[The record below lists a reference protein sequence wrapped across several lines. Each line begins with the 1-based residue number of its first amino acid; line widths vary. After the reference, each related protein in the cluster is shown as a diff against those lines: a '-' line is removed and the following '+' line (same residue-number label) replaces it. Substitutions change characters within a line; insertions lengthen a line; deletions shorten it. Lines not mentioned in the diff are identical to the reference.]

1 MPVPSWRGFAAL
13 EALRAPD
20 YRRLWLVGLCLNIAR
35 WVDMLAL
42 GWLALELTGSP
53 LMVGLAAFCRSM
65 PQLALGPFGGALADR
80 LARGPLLVVSQSMA
94 LAAAIG
100 LAVLFGSGHGVYWA
114 LIAIEVVLGAAWA
127 LDFPVR
133 RTALFALVGPA
144 GVTNAVS
151 LETVSM
157 QVAKMVGPTLGGLL
171 LGRLGAGA
179 CYTGLAML
187 YGTAV
192 LLTWRLRTRV
202 GGRAAPEA
210 PTATWREGVA
220 AVWGSPAVRGVLVI
234 TVLMNVLV
242 FPYQQMLP
250 VFARDVFR
258 VGPELL
264 GLLVAADGLGA
275 LVSAL
280 AVASQRGFGW
290 HAQLFAG
297 GSVAAAVLLLGF
309 TLSPWYALS
318 VALMFCMGIAE
329 SGFATMQT
337 AMVLLGAPAHMRG
350 RAMGILSACIG
361 TQPFGALWIGFLSS
375 RAGAPL
381 ATAVSGAVALALML
395 PVAWRMIT
403 RAARPPG
410 PV

>member
-1 MPVPSWRGFAAL
+1 LLPRFAAL

-20 YRRLWLVGLCLNIAR
+20 YRRLWLVGLCLNVAR
-35 WVDMLAL
+35 WVDVLAL

-53 LMVGLAAFCRSM
+53 LMVGLAAFCRTL
-65 PQLALGPFGGALADR
+65 PQLALGPFSGALADR

-94 LAAAIG
+94 LAAAVA
-100 LAVLFGSGHGVYWA
+100 LAVLFGSGHGGYQG
-114 LIAIEVVLGAAWA
+114 LIAIEIVLGAAWA

-157 QVAKMVGPTLGGLL
+157 QVAKMIGPALGGLL

-179 CYTGLAML
+179 CYTGLAAL
-187 YGTAV
+187 YAIAV

-202 GGRAAPEA
+202 GARAAAEA
-210 PTATWREGVA
+210 PTVTWREGVA
-220 AVWGSPAVRGVLVI
+220 AVWARPAVRGVLVI
-234 TVLMNVLV
+234 TVLMNTLV

-280 AVASQRGFGW
+280 VIASQRAFGR
-290 HAQLFAG
+290 HAQVFAG
-297 GSVAAAVLLLGF
+297 GSVVAGVLLLGF
-309 TLSPWYALS
+309 TLSPWYAVS
-318 VALMFCMGIAE
+318 VLLLLCMGVAE
-329 SGFATMQT
+329 SGFATMQS

-381 ATAVSGAVALALML
+381 ATAASGAVALALML
-395 PVAWRMIT
+395 PVAWRMVT
-403 RAARPPG
+403 RAARPPA
-410 PV
+410 P